1 MLQGL
6 LPKITTE
13 VQHISGGVRRI
24 LISLKTFKK
33 CYKILSCSF
42 FQTRPL
48 DAYKVHF
55 HLVYYAH
62 TVLREI
68 QFTLKALQI
77 LLSLSH

>member
-24 LISLKTFKK
+24 LKSLETFKK
-33 CYKILSCSF
+33 CHKILCCSF

-48 DAYKVHF
+48 DDYKVHF
-55 HLVYYAH
+55 HLFYYAL

-68 QFTLKALQI
+68 QFALKTLQI